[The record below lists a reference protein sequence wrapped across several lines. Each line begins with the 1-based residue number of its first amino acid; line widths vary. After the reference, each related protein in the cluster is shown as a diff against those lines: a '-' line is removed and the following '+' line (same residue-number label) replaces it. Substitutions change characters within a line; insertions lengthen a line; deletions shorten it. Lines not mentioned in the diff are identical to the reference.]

1 MTAKHDTDSNQI
13 PPVFSFPPTDEPISL
28 WTEAAAEAPSD
39 PLQRA
44 DDMAPKQ
51 SHTGPVR
58 ATRTRKHTERLRAR
72 MAELQP
78 GCKLSQRPRTVGHGT
93 MSSHLTAL
101 LPIGVEPGQ
110 LTMQHGWDVY
120 LALPRG
126 NDRPGTNAERSASD
140 LGNKRRTL
148 MDLALGETGSDD
160 LTKTLLSML
169 AKNSDDLNLTL
180 IQGTTAR
187 LGHPP
192 DPKKASNLRSDLKT
206 ICAALA
212 GLLDMSGVAP
222 RAALLVRKIQKGRWQ
237 QGYRGDQWP
246 TGLRREFEVMKEA
259 YTDPDYTGPGYRF
272 FTTNTMRPISLENIS
287 MRLNRL
293 VDFLV
298 NVEGLKEP
306 TLLDL
311 MDIERFFRF
320 RSWYFQQVTQ
330 GGYTNFRHLCSALAK
345 VALYLEASETLKTGF
360 DLGSKHS
367 DAPWIQF
374 SDIGRKKLKD
384 GHAARKHTPLEKLP
398 VSTPKELLR
407 LAARCQTQAPRT
419 TDGRAPSHRQM
430 FQRLFAAAFFGLGVY
445 MPLRGRNWREMQWGR
460 NLFQRPD
467 GRWQVE
473 FSGDELKNGT
483 YGETIRTYTLLLP
496 APAVKWIVWWRKQL
510 QIFIGDDFE
519 QACPLVFPMRS
530 TLVDEANEYRW
541 VNMSHKYLVRCVD
554 DAAIEGLGH
563 RFRPHMIRHCVATH
577 IVSGGRIEHAQQAAT
592 LLGDTI
598 NTVLKMYFKP
608 DEQKFLDEGYYADL
622 EADS

>member
-13 PPVFSFPPTDEPISL
+13 PLIFQHPSADKSISL
-28 WTEAAAEAPSD
+28 QTVDSADAPLN
-39 PLQRA
+39 PLRRTDGAVPDQT
-44 DDMAPKQ
+44 
-51 SHTGPVR
+51 STGPVR
-58 ATRTRKHTERLRAR
+58 ATRTRLHTAKLRAR

-78 GCKLSQRPRTVGHGT
+78 ERRLPQRPKAVGNEVMT
-93 MSSHLTAL
+93 SHLLSL
-101 LPIGVEPGQ
+101 LPTGIELNQ
-110 LTMQHGWDVY
+110 LTIQHGWDVY

-126 NDRPGTNAERSASD
+126 NGRPGINAERSASD
-140 LGNKRRTL
+140 LGNKRL
-148 MDLALGETGSDD
+148 PLKDLALRETGNDD
-160 LTKTLLSML
+160 LTKAPLSIL
-169 AKNSDDLNLTL
+169 ARNSDDLNLMM
-180 IQGTTAR
+180 IQGTTTR

-192 DPKKASNLRSDLKT
+192 DSKRASNLRSDLKT
-206 ICAALA
+206 ICVALA

-222 RAALLVRKIQKGRWQ
+222 QAALLIRKIQKGRWQ
-237 QGYRGDQWP
+237 QGYRADQWP
-246 TGLRREFEVMKEA
+246 TGLRRAFEVMKEA

-287 MRLNRL
+287 TRLNRL

-298 NVEGLKEP
+298 NVEGLDEP

-311 MDIERFFRF
+311 IDIERFFRF
-320 RSWYFQQVTQ
+320 RRWYFQQVTQ

-345 VALYLEASETLKTGF
+345 VALYLEASGTLKSDF
-360 DLGSKHS
+360 DLGSKHA
-367 DAPWIQF
+367 DALWIQF
-374 SDIGRKKLKD
+374 SDIGRKKLKE
-384 GHAARKHTPLEKLP
+384 GHAARKHTPLEELP

-445 MPLRGRNWREMQWGR
+445 MPLRGRNWREMEWGR

-496 APAVKWIVWWRKQL
+496 APAVEWIVWWRKQL

-519 QACPLVFPMRS
+519 QLCPLVFPMRS
-530 TLVDEANEYRW
+530 TLVDAANEYRW
-541 VNMSHKYLVRCVD
+541 VRMSHKYLVRCVD
-554 DAAIEGLGH
+554 DAAIEGLGQ

-622 EADS
+622 EANS